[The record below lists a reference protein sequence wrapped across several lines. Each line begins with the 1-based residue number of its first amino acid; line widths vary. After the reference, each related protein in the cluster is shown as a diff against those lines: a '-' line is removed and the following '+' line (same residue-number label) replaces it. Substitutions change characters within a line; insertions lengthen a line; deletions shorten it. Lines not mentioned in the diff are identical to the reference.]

1 MQHDHVGQIYELLDE
16 AAQVIAEGLEISYI
30 EGLAEAGE
38 MYFLETADQLPLQ
51 EKHTGELKNLLA
63 KADFRKWEHEWIRKA
78 FQLAILKGL
87 KDKSHPNRQM
97 TPDTIGLFI
106 SYLVNK
112 FTGGRKGLTLLD
124 PACGTGNLL
133 LTAANQLSDKAAKS
147 FGIEIDDVLLKIA
160 YAQANLQEKE
170 MELFCQDSLQ
180 PLFIEPADAVI
191 CDLPVGYYPNDEGAE
206 AFELKAD
213 EGHSFAHHLFIEQSV
228 KHTKPGGYLF
238 FMIPN
243 HLFDSA
249 QSDKLKRFFAEKVY
263 INALLQLPATMFKDE
278 AQAKSIL
285 ILQKKGEDTKPPKQ
299 ALLAN
304 LPSFANQQAM
314 REMMAKLDQWI
325 QKEK

>member
-1 MQHDHVGQIYELLDE
+1 MQNDHVGQIYELLDE
-16 AAQVIAEGLEISYI
+16 AARVIADGLQLSYI

-38 MYFLETADQLPLQ
+38 MYFLEKTEQLPVQ
-51 EKHTGELKNLLA
+51 EKHAEQLQNLLE
-63 KADFRKWEHEWIRKA
+63 KADFKTYEHEWVRKA

-112 FTGGRKGLTLLD
+112 FTGGQKGLTLLD

-133 LTAANQLSDKAAKS
+133 LTAANQLSDKMAKS
-147 FGIEIDDVLLKIA
+147 FGIEIDDVLVKIA

-170 MELFCQDSLQ
+170 MELFCQDSLE
-180 PLFIEPADAVI
+180 PLFIDPVDTVI
-191 CDLPVGYYPNDEGAE
+191 CDLPVGYYPNDEGA
-206 AFELKAD
+206 AAYELKAD
-213 EGHSFAHHLFIEQSV
+213 KGHSFAHHLFIEQSV

-249 QSDKLKRFFAEKVY
+249 QSDKLKQFFAEKVH
-263 INALLQLPATMFKDE
+263 INALLQLPASMFKDE

-285 ILQKKGEDTKPPKQ
+285 ILQKKGETAKPPKQ
-299 ALLAN
+299 ALLAS

-314 REMMAKLDQWI
+314 RDMMAKLDQWF
-325 QKEK
+325 QNDK